1 MPRSHSAARS
11 HPGVPKSSERALPR
25 GGPSVAAMT
34 PDHVGEFTLQA
45 MLCDSATAVEGK
57 LYVHG
62 GGWNAIAAGSVPL
75 GVPRIGIALL
85 LGVPYRE
92 SDTQHQL
99 TVALEDEDGT
109 RLPLGRTEQPGTI
122 PVIEFGF
129 GVGRPTLIAPGDP
142 QLLPFALNIDGY
154 VFGRPGGYVF
164 VVAVDGVELTRLRF
178 RLHLRPQSPTEQAD
192 T

>member
-1 MPRSHSAARS
+1 
-11 HPGVPKSSERALPR
+11 
-25 GGPSVAAMT
+25 MT
-34 PDHVGEFTLQA
+34 SDHVGDFTVQA

-62 GGWNAIAAGSVPL
+62 GGWNAIAAASVPL

-92 SDTQHQL
+92 SDSQHTL

-109 RLPLGRTEQPGTI
+109 GLPLGRADESCAV
-122 PVIEFGF
+122 PVIQFTF
-129 GVGRPTLIAPGDP
+129 GVGRPPLIAPGDP

-154 VFGRPGGYVF
+154 IFGNAGGYVF
-164 VVAVDGVELTRLRF
+164 VVAVDDVELTRMRF
-178 RLHLRPQSPTEQAD
+178 RVHLRPTSTPGRTAG